1 MHFNEVLTPGIV
13 TLFVEQT
20 PYLIDRLNEA
30 QSIQTYSTY
39 IELKQIHTQQ
49 QLLFI
54 LIITDNL
61 VYFSIQM
68 IGICDLNNETV
79 YSLVWRLRYR
89 QCIRKCI

>member
-20 PYLIDRLNEA
+20 LYLIDRLNEA

-54 LIITDNL
+54 LIITDN
-61 VYFSIQM
+61 
-68 IGICDLNNETV
+68 
-79 YSLVWRLRYR
+79 
-89 QCIRKCI
+89 